1 MQIMKEKT
9 VRRKQNKETPSVA
22 AARNAIWTYILEG
35 LPVIALASAGA
46 GLLEEIPY
54 LSLEAGF
61 LLLYFAAFFFAG
73 LIFLCMDRRTLMFR
87 LLPAIPL
94 TVLLISRDLPLFF
107 NAAAAL
113 LLFALLHLIRH
124 CSAWK
129 WCLSGL
135 FLLCTVLW
143 FIFGGMPGYAAVSLV
158 FLFTAA
164 VSEFWNRQSRY
175 WGVLLA
181 IVAGIALAIPNS
193 EDPMR
198 WEGVRRFFS
207 RVGDYIVTAYRDVS
221 YFFEG
226 LFDTDDTA
234 YTGYSEAGRLS
245 GGLSDSGREA
255 IFFDTNES
263 GRGVYLAGAE
273 YAKLGP
279 EGFTERL
286 NSGLPV
292 NAWLAMYLSA
302 LAESDVTKAEASCF
316 SGTQKGTVTY
326 HYIRTS
332 DLLLPS
338 TVYRID
344 KGLEYG
350 SGEQRKKGFSY
361 GFNYIA
367 LDQANPYFARLAE
380 QSERRAASG
389 LNELPGT
396 EGSAATYEDAA
407 KVAKEYYSLNLSDYM
422 SEEEYQTCIR
432 AYQSIEENDEY
443 LDTSMST
450 KRIKELAAQLTE
462 GCETSF
468 EKAKQIEAYLRQ
480 YTYDASTDLR
490 GRDNYV
496 DAFLFEVE
504 RGYCV
509 HYASAMVL
517 LLRENGIPARF
528 VQGFLYLPSDED
540 AEKDK
545 NKGEAVYDRNAHAWV
560 EAYISGLGWIRFE
573 PTAVY
578 ENAEDT
584 AWGLMVSEAG
594 PSGSSGTEKNP
605 SGQADIPKP
614 PEIPIPQGQ
623 TDPEALKQGHSVW
636 QILRT
641 VGLYLL
647 SVVAAS
653 GILLLIT
660 LLVRRIRYARL
671 SPERRLMTDMQ
682 VLRKRLDAGLPD
694 GVTAESVY
702 DYLPY
707 VKEIQ
712 VREKLES
719 VFRGYYRVRFRG
731 DAAKPEFVEQVRK
744 ISREIRRD
752 CLGEI

>member
-1 MQIMKEKT
+1 MQNMKEKK
-9 VRRKQNKETPSVA
+9 VRRKRNNETPSRI
-22 AARNAIWTYILEG
+22 AARNTIWTYILEG
-35 LPVIALASAGA
+35 LPVIALAAAGA
-46 GLLEEIPY
+46 GLLEGLPW
-54 LSLEAGF
+54 LALEAGF
-61 LLLYFAAFFFAG
+61 LLLYFAAYFFAG
-73 LIFLCMDRRTLMFR
+73 LIFLCMDRQVLTFR
-87 LLPAIPL
+87 ILPAIPL
-94 TVLLISRDLPLFF
+94 TVLLISRDLSLFS
-107 NAAAAL
+107 NAVTAL
-113 LLFALLHLIRH
+113 ALFALLHLIRH
-124 CSAWK
+124 CSIWK

-143 FIFGGMPGYAAVSLV
+143 FVFGGMPGYAAVSLV
-158 FLFTAA
+158 FLFTSA

-193 EDPMR
+193 EEPMR
-198 WEGVRRFFS
+198 WEGVRGFFS
-207 RVGDYIVTAYRDVS
+207 RVGNFIVTTYRDVS

-255 IFFDTNES
+255 IFFDTNERD
-263 GRGVYLAGAE
+263 RGVYLAGAE

-279 EGFTERL
+279 DGFTERV
-286 NSGLPV
+286 NSELPV
-292 NAWLAMYLSA
+292 NSWLAMYLSA
-302 LAESDVTKAEASCF
+302 LAESDVTKAEAACF
-316 SGTQKGTVTY
+316 SSVQTGTVTY

-332 DLLLPS
+332 ELLLPS
-338 TVYRID
+338 TVFRID

-380 QSERRAASG
+380 QSERRDD
-389 LNELPGT
+389 LPDT
-396 EGSAATYEDAA
+396 EGTPAPEGASDSEKAAAYGEAATYEDAA
-407 KVAKEYYSLNLSDYM
+407 RVAKEYYGLNLSEYM

-432 AYQSIEENDEY
+432 AYRSIGEDAGY

-450 KRIKELAAQLTE
+450 ERIKVLAAQLTE
-462 GCETSF
+462 GCETSY

-490 GRDNYV
+490 GRENYV

-540 AEKDK
+540 AEKDESK
-545 NKGEAVYDRNAHAWV
+545 DKSFSGDKSIGEAIYDRNAHAWV

-584 AWGLMVSEAG
+584 AWGLTVSASG
-594 PSGSSGTEKNP
+594 PSGYSGNEKDP
-605 SGQADIPKP
+605 SGQAD
-614 PEIPIPQGQ
+614 
-623 TDPEALKQGHSVW
+623 V
-636 QILRT
+636 
-641 VGLYLL
+641 
-647 SVVAAS
+647 
-653 GILLLIT
+653 
-660 LLVRRIRYARL
+660 
-671 SPERRLMTDMQ
+671 
-682 VLRKRLDAGLPD
+682 
-694 GVTAESVY
+694 
-702 DYLPY
+702 
-707 VKEIQ
+707 
-712 VREKLES
+712 
-719 VFRGYYRVRFRG
+719 
-731 DAAKPEFVEQVRK
+731 
-744 ISREIRRD
+744 
-752 CLGEI
+752 